1 MARIRIRIEIFVKNY
16 SNIRYNTGL
25 YVNGEQMISVNDH
38 QAMVT
43 EVKKKFKKKKPEKK
57 PAEGEK
63 AAGRKSRPDL
73 TKIKCYKCHEFGHC
87 ATSCP
92 NGEESNIIEESIIT
106 EEDDDLDPE
115 EIEKLMRGKLME
127 QDDEEDG
134 EAWQDD
140 IAPLSQ
146 IYDDHCE
153 GDLVWRIP
161 SSVRSL

>member
-1 MARIRIRIEIFVKNY
+1 MDTA
-16 SNIRYNTGL
+16 
-25 YVNGEQMISVNDH
+25 
-38 QAMVT
+38 
-43 EVKKKFKKKKPEKK
+43 P
-57 PAEGEK
+57 PAV
-63 AAGRKSRPDL
+63 L
-73 TKIKCYKCHEFGHC
+73 T
-87 ATSCP
+87 A

-153 GDLVWRIP
+153 GDLVWQGLSGAPAQVSQSPCSCLKPR
-161 SSVRSL
+161 